1 MWCWDEKGDFLGR
14 FSLMLVEGNMFVV
27 VGHVSLELWFDVD
40 FWISWSCWRRR
51 GCWCGGG
58 GLKCGVECGRWW
70 CRR

>member
-1 MWCWDEKGDFLGR
+1 M
-14 FSLMLVEGNMFVV
+14 SVEGNMFVV
-27 VGHVSLELWFDVD
+27 VGLVSLELWFDVD
-40 FWISWSCWRRR
+40 FWIFWSCWRRW